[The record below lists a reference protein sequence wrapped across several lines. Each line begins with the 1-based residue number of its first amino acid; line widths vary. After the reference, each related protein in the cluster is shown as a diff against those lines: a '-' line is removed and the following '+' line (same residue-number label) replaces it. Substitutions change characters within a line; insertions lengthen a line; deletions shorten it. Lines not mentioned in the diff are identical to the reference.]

1 MSADRAK
8 AVAAA
13 STEVTTTTSPHL
25 LTGAQYKDS
34 LRDGRRIVYQGE
46 EITDV
51 PNHPLFKNS
60 VDLWAELYDAQHRPE
75 TADVTTYFDAELGER
90 VSTAW
95 LVPRDRDDLDTRRR
109 LLEFSTD
116 RTLGVFGRPP
126 DYGPTLAMGFLSA
139 SHLIEQT
146 EPDAPGKILDFV
158 NFARERNL
166 LSTDVIA
173 DAQADRTLATAEM
186 PGRLRCVEE
195 RPDGIV
201 VYGVKPA
208 ASGATIGHWGG
219 IATLL
224 SPGTDP
230 EATIWAYVPVNSPGL
245 SFVPREGTLTGME
258 NREDHPLDAQG
269 EEVDAFMF
277 FDHVFIPRER
287 LFSFRNPRTLPLY
300 LDVAVFPQWAILARM
315 ARRAKIF
322 AATAQLI
329 VDILGTAS
337 IPAVRAVVAEVFAYA
352 AALESFVLAA
362 EDKGSLTPHGI
373 YVPDRTMVTAGRLHA
388 TANLPNIMQ
397 ILRELCGQGLVSRVT
412 AKDLEH
418 EQIGAWVDEFLPG
431 HNISA
436 RGKNKFMNFVWD
448 LTSSAHASRVNL
460 FENVNSTPPPA
471 IRQQLYQAY
480 DPSQQ
485 VKNLTSFIGLEF
497 TNES

>member
-1 MSADRAK
+1 MSLDQAPGL
-8 AVAAA
+8 
-13 STEVTTTTSPHL
+13 TEAPKEDVSSSSPYL

-46 EITDV
+46 SITDV
-51 PNHPLFKNS
+51 PNHSLFRNS
-60 VDLWAELYDAQHRPE
+60 VNLWAELYDAQHRPE
-75 TADVTTYFDAELGER
+75 TADVTTHFDANLGER

-95 LVPRDRDDLDTRRR
+95 LVPRDREDLDTRRK

-146 EPDAPGKILDFV
+146 EPDAPAKILDFV

-166 LSTDVIA
+166 LSTDIIA
-173 DAQADRTLATAEM
+173 DAQADRTLNTAEM

-195 RPDGIV
+195 RSDGII

-230 EATIWAYVPVNSPGL
+230 EATIWAYVPANASGL
-245 SFVPREGTLTGME
+245 TFVPREAVLSGDE
-258 NREDHPLDAQG
+258 NAQDHPLNVQG

-277 FDHVFIPRER
+277 FDNVFIPRER

-322 AATAQLI
+322 AGTAQLI

-362 EDKGSLTPHGI
+362 EDKGSMTPHGI
-373 YVPDRTMVTAGRLHA
+373 YVPDRTLVTAGRLHA
-388 TANLPNIMQ
+388 TSNLPQVMQ
-397 ILRELCGQGLVSRVT
+397 TLRELCGQGLVSRVT

-431 HNISA
+431 HGISA

-448 LTSSAHASRVNL
+448 LTCSSHASRVAL

-480 DPSQQ
+480 DPSEQ
-485 VKNLTSFIGLEF
+485 VQNLTSFISLDF
-497 TNES
+497 ANQR